1 MTNKP
6 VFKGIATAMITP
18 FKNGKIDFDAFG
30 KFIDFQI
37 NEGIDALVVCGTT
50 GEAATLDD
58 SEHKKAI
65 EFVCEYTSH
74 RVPVIAGT
82 GSNDTAYSISLSR
95 FACEAG
101 ADALLC
107 VTPYYNKTT
116 QRGLIRH
123 FETIADAV
131 EKPVILYNV
140 PSRTGLNIEPQTYA
154 VLAKHPN
161 ITGIKEA
168 NGNITK
174 IAETVALVG
183 NDIDLYSG
191 NDEQIVPIMG
201 LGGIGG
207 ISVVSNILP
216 AKTAKICSRF
226 FAGDT
231 SESLAIQ
238 LELMDLINALFCE
251 VNPIPVKA
259 ACSAMGLCE
268 NSLRLPLVEMEPEHE
283 QKLIEL
289 MRAQGLNV

>member
-37 NEGIDALVVCGTT
+37 NEGINALVVCGTT
-50 GEAATLDD
+50 GEPATLND

-131 EKPVILYNV
+131 DKPIILYNV

-183 NDIDLYSG
+183 NNIDLYSG

-216 AKTAKICSRF
+216 AKTAQICSRF
-226 FAGDT
+226 FSGDT
-231 SESLAIQ
+231 AGSLAIQ

-259 ACSAMGLCE
+259 ACAAMGLCE

-283 QKLIEL
+283 QKLFAL